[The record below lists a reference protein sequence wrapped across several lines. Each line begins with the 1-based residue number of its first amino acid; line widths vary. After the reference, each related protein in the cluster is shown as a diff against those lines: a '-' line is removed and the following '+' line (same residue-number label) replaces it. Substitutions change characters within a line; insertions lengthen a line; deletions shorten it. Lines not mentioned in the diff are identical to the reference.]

1 MVVGT
6 LAALARR
13 GEVKTETVAEAVK
26 RYQIDDPT
34 AVRDVAQEGGD
45 A

>member
-1 MVVGT
+1 MAT

-13 GEVKTETVAEAVK
+13 GEVKPSTVREAAD
-26 RYQIDDPT
+26 RYSINDPT
-34 AVRDVAQEGGD
+34 AVSDVPQEGGD